1 MACCD
6 LDLLFIVEV
15 PGYTGDGGT
24 GTNRVSQNE
33 TRSATAGRW
42 TYVAAAYDG
51 TGFRMR
57 ARREPMGIEW
67 AGLGGILL

>member
-1 MACCD
+1 MAWCD

-15 PGYTGDGGT
+15 LGYTGDGGT
-24 GTNRVSQNE
+24 GTNRVPQNE
-33 TRSATAGRW
+33 TRSARW
-42 TYVAAAYDG
+42 ISERDENG